1 MQTYAPPGHSPRE
14 SVGTLICA
22 TSDGA
27 PSIVEERAAAS
38 REPIR
43 AETSFEVV
51 YSTYVEFVWRSAQR
65 LGVDESAADDVVQ
78 QVFLVVYQSLSAFEW
93 RSTLKTWLFG
103 ILLRVVRDHWRT
115 ISRKSPH
122 LAHESVDPDLVADG
136 ALNPDEALSRAEAS
150 RTIDGLLRSLD
161 GDKRIVFVMA
171 ELEGMTATEIG
182 LATGLAPNAV
192 YSRLRAARADFERAA
207 AAMRRRERWGYR

>member
-1 MQTYAPPGHSPRE
+1 
-14 SVGTLICA
+14 VGTSVCV

-27 PSIVEERAAAS
+27 GSIVEERAATC

-43 AETSFEVV
+43 AEASFDVV

-78 QVFLVVYQSLSAFEW
+78 QVFLIVYQSLDAFEW
-93 RSTLKTWLFG
+93 RSTVKTWLFG

-115 ISRKSPH
+115 IRRKSPH
-122 LAHESVDPDLVADG
+122 LAHESVDPDLVADR

-150 RTIDGLLRSLD
+150 RMIDILLDSLE
-161 GDKRIVFVMA
+161 GDKRVVFVMA
-171 ELEGMTATEIG
+171 DLEGMTAAEIG
-182 LATGLAPNAV
+182 IATGLAPNVV
-192 YSRLRAARADFERAA
+192 YSRLRAARTDFERAA
-207 AAMRRRERWGYR
+207 AAMRRRERRGCR

>member
-1 MQTYAPPGHSPRE
+1 MGT
-14 SVGTLICA
+14 SVCA
-22 TSDGA
+22 RSDGA
-27 PSIVEERAAAS
+27 GSIVEERAATC

-43 AETSFEVV
+43 AEASFDVV

-78 QVFLVVYQSLSAFEW
+78 QVFLIVHQSLEAFEW

-103 ILLRVVRDHWRT
+103 ILLRVVRDHWRV
-115 ISRKSPH
+115 IRRKSPH

-136 ALNPDEALSRAEAS
+136 APKPDEALSRAEAS
-150 RTIDGLLRSLD
+150 RMIDLLLDSLESN
-161 GDKRIVFVMA
+161 KRVVFVMA

-182 LATGLAPNAV
+182 VATGLAPNTV
-192 YSRLRAARADFERAA
+192 YSRLRAARTDFERAA
-207 AAMRRRERWGYR
+207 AAMRRRERRGYR